1 MLKLKLQYFGHL
13 MQRADSLENPLMLR
27 KVKGRRRRGQQR
39 LRWLDGITDSR
50 EGHEFEQ
57 APGDG
62 KGEGSLVCY
71 SPWGCKES
79 DTTE

>member
-1 MLKLKLQYFGHL
+1 MEKT
-13 MQRADSLENPLMLR
+13 LMLG
-27 KVKGRRRRGQQR
+27 KTEGRRRKGVTEDE
-39 LRWLDGITDSR
+39 LVGWHHHLN
-50 EGHEFEQ
+50 GHESEQ

-62 KGEGSLVCY
+62 EGQGDLACY